1 MTRVATIPLQ
11 RTMSD
16 AIQRAQQKLSVTQL
30 QLASGKK
37 ATNLAALGPETVRNL
52 TTRTLVAKQEAHG
65 TVTTRLATT
74 LSFYDANISGIDSA
88 GQTLSEAI
96 VQAVG
101 TNRGTGLKEAIN
113 DAFSQFRISL
123 NASQGGL
130 PLFGGSQTE
139 EPFRPKN
146 LQDTLAMAPDDA
158 FGNDEVRVSARVS
171 DGLDITYGVTAKELG
186 SSMLQA
192 FRTLASAGEIGEV
205 PTVEQRALMTQAL
218 DELRGALAGVRDIN
232 GEVGRKQAQVET
244 LSTRAEQRT
253 LLLKDIIGRNEDADL
268 GQVAI
273 NLAQEK
279 ATLQASYSVFGQ
291 LSGLS
296 LASYLR

>member
-1 MTRVATIPLQ
+1 MNRVATIPLQ

-16 AIQRAQQKLSVTQL
+16 AVQRAQQKLSVTQL

-37 ATNLAALGPETVRNL
+37 ATSLAALGPETVRNL
-52 TTRTLVAKQEAHG
+52 STRTLVAKQEAHE
-65 TVTTRLATT
+65 TVTTRLSTT
-74 LSFYDANISGIDSA
+74 LSFYDANISGIDNA
-88 GQTLSEAI
+88 GQSLSESI
-96 VQAVG
+96 VQVIG

-113 DAFSQFRISL
+113 AAFSQFRISL

-139 EPFRPKN
+139 EPFRPKS
-146 LQDTLAMAPDDA
+146 LQDTLAVAPETA
-158 FGNDEVRVSARVS
+158 FGNDEVRVSARVADS
-171 DGLDITYGVTAKELG
+171 LDIQYGVTAKELG
-186 SSMLQA
+186 SGMLQA

-205 PTVEQRALMTQAL
+205 PTAEQRAILTQSL
-218 DELRGALAGVRDIN
+218 DELRTALAGVREIG

-253 LLLKDIIGRNEDADL
+253 ILLKDIISRNEDADL